1 MHRVDTTVLD
11 QAGMSYDAIQSLK
24 GLDVSDAEVPE
35 ILKAKQ
41 GGFSDAAC
49 VELLKVARQRH
60 QPLDFVDAAA
70 GMLQVGMSEP
80 DVLELA
86 RLNQLGLDAG
96 ELQATRLAGLP
107 DGVILAIARKH
118 AAGQP
123 VLSGVSLA
131 EMMNTGMSRQT
142 LAELVRRGVPDS
154 QAKTIILMKRHRISD
169 AKILRHYP
177 SGT

>member
-11 QAGMSYDAIQSLK
+11 QSGMSYDAIQSLK
-24 GLDVSDAEVPE
+24 GLDVSDAEVAE
-35 ILKAKQ
+35 MVKAKQ
-41 GGFSDAAC
+41 EGFSDATC
-49 VELLKVARQRH
+49 VEFLKIARQRQ

-70 GMLQVGMSEP
+70 GMRQVGMSEP

-86 RLNQLGLDAG
+86 RLNELGLDAG

-154 QAKTIILMKRHRISD
+154 QAKTIIAMKRHRISD
-169 AKILRHYP
+169 AEILRHYP